1 MMKIR
6 TDFVTNSSSSSF
18 ILARK
23 GDLTEKQKNIIIEY
37 VESEMLGKKMLA
49 PDSSEEEIEK
59 IFEENYIEENDQ
71 EKIRKALK
79 EGKTIYS
86 DWVSFEGSDYDLADM
101 FISLWEKLE
110 EADGENFETID
121 GSLNY

>member
-1 MMKIR
+1 MKIR

-23 GDLTEKQKNIIIEY
+23 GDLTEKQKNIIIAY
-37 VESEMLGKKMLA
+37 VEKELLGQKMMT
-49 PDSSEEEIEK
+49 PDNSEEEIQR
-59 IFEENYIEENDQ
+59 IFEENDIDENKQ

-86 DWVSFEGSDYDLADM
+86 DWVSFEESDYDLADM
-101 FISLWEKLE
+101 FESLWEKLE
-110 EADGENFETID
+110 EADGDNFETID
-121 GSLNY
+121 GSLDY

>member
-37 VESEMLGKKMLA
+37 VENEMLGKKMLA
-49 PDSSEEEIEK
+49 PDSSEKEIEK

-79 EGKTIYS
+79 EAITI
-86 DWVSFEGSDYDLADM
+86 
-101 FISLWEKLE
+101 
-110 EADGENFETID
+110 
-121 GSLNY
+121 